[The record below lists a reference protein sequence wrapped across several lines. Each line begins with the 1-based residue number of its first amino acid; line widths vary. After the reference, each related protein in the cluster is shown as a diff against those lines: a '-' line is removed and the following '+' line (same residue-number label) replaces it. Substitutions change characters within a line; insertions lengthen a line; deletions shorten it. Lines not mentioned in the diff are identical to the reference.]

1 MVNVTC
7 IVSGGQT
14 GADRGG
20 LDAAIALQIDHGGW
34 CPAGRRA
41 EDGPIPS
48 LYGLRETLS
57 SNYAV
62 RTQLNVRDS
71 DGTVVFTLGAACRGS
86 ALTIE
91 CARKLSRPVLHIDLS
106 PHCPGS
112 AAHPGGARAIDLPP
126 HCPGSAAHP
135 GGARVIDLHEAFPP
149 SLARRPLVPQGRIE
163 MRPNTVADVAAR
175 IAAWCAAQNVS
186 VLNVAGSRESGAP
199 GMASAVLRIL
209 VRALTP
215 RSGEHGTRL

>member
-1 MVNVTC
+1 MVNVTR

-71 DGTVVFTLGAACRGS
+71 DGTVVFTLGDACRGS

-91 CARKLSRPVLHIDLS
+91 CARKLSRPLLHFDLQ
-106 PHCPGS
+106 
-112 AAHPGGARAIDLPP
+112 
-126 HCPGSAAHP
+126 
-135 GGARVIDLHEAFPP
+135 EAFPP
-149 SLARRPLVPQGRIE
+149 SLARPTVPQGRIE

-199 GMASAVLRIL
+199 GMASAVRRIL
-209 VRALTP
+209 VRALTT
-215 RSGEHGTRL
+215 RSGEQGTRL

>member
-1 MVNVTC
+1 MVNVTR

-91 CARKLSRPVLHIDLS
+91 CARKLSRPVLHIDLQ
-106 PHCPGS
+106 
-112 AAHPGGARAIDLPP
+112 
-126 HCPGSAAHP
+126 
-135 GGARVIDLHEAFPP
+135 EAFPP
-149 SLARRPLVPQGRIE
+149 SQVFRPLRPNDHGTVE

-199 GMASAVLRIL
+199 GMASAVRRIL
-209 VRALTP
+209 VRALTR